1 VSAAGESILASLA
14 VVAAER
20 ARRANVAGF
29 ATRVAALKGF
39 QQRRFSHTYADL
51 LASARYGAVARFFLD
66 ELYGPNDFTRRDAQF
81 ARMVPA
87 MVRLFTSDVVETV
100 ATVSGLHALTET
112 LDTAMA
118 EHLDGDGVGAIDY
131 VRAWQAVG
139 RPAERER
146 QIAMTVDVAE
156 RLDRL
161 VRKPLLGSGLRL
173 MRGPA
178 RAAGLTELHRFLE
191 SGFETFR
198 EMKGA
203 SEFIAMVTTR
213 EHALAAALF
222 GADLDGASV
231 GRSPEHALAL
241 LP

>member
-1 VSAAGESILASLA
+1 VTPAGESILASLG
-14 VVAAER
+14 VVAGER
-20 ARRANVAGF
+20 ARRADVPGLAM
-29 ATRVAALKGF
+29 RVAALKAF

-51 LASARYGAVARFFLD
+51 LVSARYGAVARFFLH

-87 MVRLFTSDVVETV
+87 MVRLFTSDVVATV

-118 EHLDGDGVGAIDY
+118 EQLGDVELVAIDY

-139 RPAERER
+139 HPSDRER
-146 QIAMTVDVAE
+146 QIAMTLGVAE
-156 RLDRL
+156 RLDQL

-178 RAAGLTELHRFLE
+178 RAAGLSELHRFLE
-191 SGFETFR
+191 TGFETFR
-198 EMKGA
+198 KMNGA
-203 SEFIAMVTTR
+203 REFIGMVSSR
-213 EHALAAALF
+213 EQAFAAALF
-222 GADLDGASV
+222 SARLQGAESGRPLD
-231 GRSPEHALAL
+231 ALAV

>member
-1 VSAAGESILASLA
+1 MNRPAAGESILASLA

-20 ARRANVAGF
+20 ARRADVAGLE
-29 ATRVAALKGF
+29 TRVAALKAF
-39 QQRRFSHTYADL
+39 QQRRFSRTYADL

-87 MVRLFTSDVVETV
+87 MVRLFTSDVVDTV

-118 EHLDGDGVGAIDY
+118 EHVGDGEVVAIDY

-146 QIAMTVDVAE
+146 QIAMTLDVAE

-173 MRGPA
+173 MRRPA

-191 SGFETFR
+191 AGFETFR
-198 EMKGA
+198 EMNGA
-203 SEFIAMVTTR
+203 GEFIATVRTR
-213 EHALAAALF
+213 EHAFAAAVF
-222 GADLDGASV
+222 GAELGA
-231 GRSPEHALAL
+231 GRSPEDALAL